1 LAAWTASA
9 AVIELF
15 PEPPFVEATAIV
27 MGVCYMASPSF
38 IFLRESIFLDLGSAL
53 HAFFEKVRRKRLS
66 CSACRL

>member
-53 HAFFEKVRRKRLS
+53 HASRKFGESDFHVPL
-66 CSACRL
+66 AD